1 MPVIIIITTI
11 IIIIIIICAN
21 VSLIVFYQ
29 HFLRNLEA
37 TLFLTKCWE
46 NLFSWR

>member
-1 MPVIIIITTI
+1 MPVIIIITT
-11 IIIIIIICAN
+11 IIIIIICAN